1 MQKNILLTPNIT
13 WINIYII
20 SLNSKSSS
28 ISGVYTAEKPTQAQP
43 RDSVKLASRY
53 LDGDSNF
60 KIEAFNHQT
69 FDKTSK

>member
-1 MQKNILLTPNIT
+1 MRIA
-13 WINIYII
+13 IYII
-20 SLNSKSSS
+20 SLKSESSS
-28 ISGVYTAEKPTQAQP
+28 ISGVYAAEKTRQAPPQ
-43 RDSVKLASRY
+43 DSFKFASRY